1 MRKTDNDR
9 QRHVL
14 PTQERLHQLFD
25 YNPWTGELINRTHR
39 HGPQR
44 LFAGTL
50 DKNGRVIVR
59 VDGIRYQR
67 NRLIWMYVYGED
79 VGDLEVDHKNNIT
92 HDDRLN
98 NLSKVTHADNQL
110 NRKDTKA
117 NGMLWKDNPLRLERN
132 SMRGRARYH
141 NLTPEQKKERNRR
154 GTERRRAKK
163 AQDP

>member
-79 VGDLEVDHKNNIT
+79 VGDLEVDHYNNIR

-98 NLSKVTHADNQL
+98 NLRKVTHAENQL
-110 NRKDTKA
+110 NRADTKA
-117 NGMLWKDNPLRLERN
+117 NGYFWKDNPN
-132 SMRGRARYH
+132 ARYH
-141 NLTPEQKKERNRR
+141 NMTPEQKKEHNKRCN
-154 GTERRRAKK
+154 ERRRAKK
-163 AQDP
+163 DNGA

>member
-1 MRKTDNDR
+1 MRKTDNGR

-50 DKNGRVIVR
+50 DKNGRVRVR
-59 VDGIRYQR
+59 VDGMRYYR
-67 NRLIWMYVYGED
+67 SRLIWMYVYGED
-79 VGDLEVDHKNNIT
+79 VGDLEVDHENNIR

-98 NLSKVTHADNQL
+98 NLRKFTHPDNQL

-117 NGMLWKDNPLRLERN
+117 NGGLHKRYKLR
-132 SMRGRARYH
+132 RY
-141 NLTPEQKKERNRR
+141 
-154 GTERRRAKK
+154 KK
-163 AQDP
+163 AQDPQRQAKVHTHAR